1 MKSLY
6 NYIIYT
12 DSRYNNKK
20 NIDGK
25 ELILNSELSERD
37 YKFVNRIG
45 TVKSV
50 PINYK
55 TKIKP
60 GDKVIVP
67 VLAWSTTVFPLVQYG
82 LIPVYVDISFGDF
95 NLCKKV
101 DFHYYFHL
109 YIVIR

>member
-12 DSRYNNKK
+12 DSRYDNKK

-50 PINYK
+50 WIIIATIECNNILLNASP
-55 TKIKP
+55 
-60 GDKVIVP
+60 
-67 VLAWSTTVFPLVQYG
+67 YG
-82 LIPVYVDISFGDF
+82 IIL
-95 NLCKKV
+95 L
-101 DFHYYFHL
+101 
-109 YIVIR
+109 

>member
-37 YKFVNRIG
+37 YKFVNLEDGLMLR
-45 TVKSV
+45 VKKK
-50 PINYK
+50 IHHLILMK
-55 TKIKP
+55 IFTLLAQTRCMHTKIMVN
-60 GDKVIVP
+60 GNVLIDIV
-67 VLAWSTTVFPLVQYG
+67 LLSHYHKILNGVF
-82 LIPVYVDISFGDF
+82 
-95 NLCKKV
+95 
-101 DFHYYFHL
+101 
-109 YIVIR
+109 